1 MHRILFFAL
10 AASICSAA
18 LADPAH
24 HSQAL
29 EDLIARYAHRHGV
42 PEHLV
47 RRVIL
52 RESGY
57 NPTAVNGR
65 FYGLMQIT
73 YQTARGMGYTG
84 EAKGLLDPEVN
95 LTYAVPYLANAYRL
109 ADGDEARAIGL
120 YSAGYYNLAK
130 RKKLLSA
137 LRTAESPSLE
147 KPAPEPK

>member
-10 AASICSAA
+10 AVSIGSGAF
-18 LADPAH
+18 ADPAH

-29 EDLIARYAHRHGV
+29 DDLIARYAHRHGV
-42 PEHLV
+42 PERLV

-57 NPTAVNGR
+57 NPTSVNGR

-73 YQTARGMGYTG
+73 YQTARSMGYTG

-109 ADGDEARAIGL
+109 ADGDEARAISL
-120 YSAGYYNLAK
+120 YSAGYYYFAK

-147 KPAPEPK
+147 KPAPK

>member
-1 MHRILFFAL
+1 MFFAL
-10 AASICSAA
+10 AASICSGS

-29 EDLIARYAHRHGV
+29 DDLIARYAHRHGV
-42 PEHLV
+42 PVRLV

-57 NPTAVNGR
+57 NPASVNGR

-73 YQTARGMGYTG
+73 YQTARSMGYTG

-95 LTYAVPYLANAYRL
+95 LTYAVPFLANAYRL
-109 ADGDEARAIGL
+109 AEGDEVRAIDL
-120 YSAGYYNLAK
+120 YSAGYYYFAK
-130 RKKLLSA
+130 RRKLLSA
-137 LRTAESPSLE
+137 LRTAKSPSLE
-147 KPAPEPK
+147 KPSPEAK